1 MRISVQTD
9 IATLGT
15 YVPVPGVGRREALAK
30 ALAPSGAGLH
40 AVPDVGKNRGR
51 LSLAGTA
58 SSRSGAHDRRIA
70 KRATFVK
77 RTNSHKFILHEE
89 VWRAPGVLDVTE
101 ELRAVA
107 F

>member
-1 MRISVQTD
+1 
-9 IATLGT
+9 LG
-15 YVPVPGVGRREALAK
+15 GEKLWQK

-58 SSRSGAHDRRIA
+58 SSGAHDRRIA